1 MIRYLSIQ
9 RLAIIDQ
16 LELEFGPGF
25 TVLTG
30 ETGAGKSILME
41 AVGLLLGG
49 RAMADL
55 VRTGADGALVQ
66 AAIETPDGREILIRR
81 EISAQGRSRA
91 FIDDALAT
99 TAMLRETVGDLVDI
113 HGQHEHQG
121 LLLPQTQLDLLDQ
134 FAGVMPRRAG
144 VAEAFA
150 ALTSVR
156 AALRDLHTKDRDRE
170 SRADLLASSGA
181 RSTRS
186 RHAQGRRGSDRSAA
200 GRRQRRQAQSPLH
213 RKLRC
218 PV

>member
-55 VRTGADGALVQ
+55 VRTGADGAMVQ

-144 VAEAFA
+144 VAER
-150 ALTSVR
+150 VR
-156 AALRDLHTKDRDRE
+156 RSSRPSAPRSATFTPRTATA
-170 SRADLLASSGA
+170 SRAPTSSASSGA

-186 RHAQGRRGSDRSAA
+186 RRAPGKTTS
-200 GRRQRRQAQSPLH
+200 
-213 RKLRC
+213 
-218 PV
+218 